1 MLVTAQRQGETVRD
15 YACRVIKENIVTMEL
30 KPGSLVSETELAKEL
45 GVSRTPVREAL
56 IQLGKNGMVETFPQ
70 RGTKVSLIDTDSVNE
85 SRFYRL
91 VIEKA
96 LVQEICN
103 NCNEDDLFPLNE
115 NLHKQLF
122 CLETKNVHKIV
133 EADNEFHKLLFVI
146 ANKNR
151 SYDALNDIFTQF
163 DRVRY
168 LSAENF
174 NMEAT
179 VSEHKALYE
188 AMKNKENEKADK
200 IIVEH
205 LSRYKEDMQ
214 ELKNKYPEY
223 FK

>member
-1 MLVTAQRQGETVRD
+1 
-15 YACRVIKENIVTMEL
+15 
-30 KPGSLVSETELAKEL
+30 
-45 GVSRTPVREAL
+45 
-56 IQLGKNGMVETFPQ
+56 MVETFPQ

-133 EADNEFHKLLFVI
+133 ETDNEFHKLLFVI

>member
-1 MLVTAQRQGETVRD
+1 MVITAQRQGETVRD
-15 YACRVIKENIVTMEL
+15 YACRIIKENIVTMEL

-70 RGTKVSLIDTDSVNE
+70 RGTKVSLIDTDSV
-85 SRFYRL
+85 
-91 VIEKA
+91 
-96 LVQEICN
+96 
-103 NCNEDDLFPLNE
+103 
-115 NLHKQLF
+115 
-122 CLETKNVHKIV
+122 
-133 EADNEFHKLLFVI
+133 
-146 ANKNR
+146 NKNR

>member
-1 MLVTAQRQGETVRD
+1 MIITSQRQGETVRE
-15 YACRVIKENIVTMEL
+15 YACRVIKENIITMEL

-56 IQLGKNGMVETFPQ
+56 IQLGKNNMVEIFPQ
-70 RGTKVSLIDTDSVNE
+70 RGTKVSLIDTACVEE

-103 NCNEDDLFPLNE
+103 NCNEGDLFPLSE
-115 NLHKQLF
+115 NIHNQLF
-122 CLETKNVHKIV
+122 CLENRNVHGIV
-133 EADNEFHKLLFVI
+133 DADNAFHKLLYKI
-146 ANKNR
+146 ADKDR
-151 SYDALNDIFTQF
+151 SYDALNNIFTQF

-174 NMEAT
+174 NMDVV
-179 VSEHKALYE
+179 VSEHRALYE
-188 AMKNKENEKADK
+188 AMKNKENEKADA
-200 IIVEH
+200 IITEH
-205 LSRYKEDMQ
+205 LSRYKEDMLA
-214 ELKNKYPEY
+214 LKERFPEY

>member
-1 MLVTAQRQGETVRD
+1 M
-15 YACRVIKENIVTMEL
+15 I
-30 KPGSLVSETELAKEL
+30 
-45 GVSRTPVREAL
+45 
-56 IQLGKNGMVETFPQ
+56 
-70 RGTKVSLIDTDSVNE
+70 
-85 SRFYRL
+85 
-91 VIEKA
+91 
-96 LVQEICN
+96 
-103 NCNEDDLFPLNE
+103 
-115 NLHKQLF
+115 HK
-122 CLETKNVHKIV
+122 
-133 EADNEFHKLLFVI
+133 FHKLLFVI

-179 VSEHKALYE
+179 VSEHEALYD

-214 ELKNKYPEY
+214 ELKNKYPKY

>member
-1 MLVTAQRQGETVRD
+1 M
-15 YACRVIKENIVTMEL
+15 
-30 KPGSLVSETELAKEL
+30 
-45 GVSRTPVREAL
+45 
-56 IQLGKNGMVETFPQ
+56 
-70 RGTKVSLIDTDSVNE
+70 
-85 SRFYRL
+85 
-91 VIEKA
+91 
-96 LVQEICN
+96 
-103 NCNEDDLFPLNE
+103 
-115 NLHKQLF
+115 F

-133 EADNEFHKLLFVI
+133 ETDNEFHKLLFVI